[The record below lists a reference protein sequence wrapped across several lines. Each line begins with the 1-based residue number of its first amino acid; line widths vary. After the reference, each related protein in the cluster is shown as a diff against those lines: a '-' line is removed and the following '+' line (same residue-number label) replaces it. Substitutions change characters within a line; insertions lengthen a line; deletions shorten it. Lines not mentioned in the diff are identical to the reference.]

1 MREYKITMT
10 GPGLND
16 KVDINLEHLTFQDAV
31 HWAYRERC
39 RRGFDWLIHSV
50 TEIRKKLL

>member
-1 MREYKITMT
+1 MT